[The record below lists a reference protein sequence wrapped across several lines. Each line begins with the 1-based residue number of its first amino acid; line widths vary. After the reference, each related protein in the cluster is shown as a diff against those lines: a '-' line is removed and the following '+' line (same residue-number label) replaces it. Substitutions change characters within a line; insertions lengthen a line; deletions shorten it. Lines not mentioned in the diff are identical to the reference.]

1 MHSRL
6 RELLAKSTPSIVTLG
21 LMNAWKDLHNH
32 DRMLYSSIFF
42 SLGNLDIVTFLVE
55 GKHCDLEA
63 KDKDGETPLHY
74 AMK

>member
-6 RELLAKSTPSIVTLG
+6 RELLAKCTPSIVTLG
-21 LMNAWKDLHNH
+21 LMNAWKNFHNH

-42 SLGNLDIVTFLVE
+42 SWGKLDIVAFLVE

-63 KDKDGETPLHY
+63 KDKDGDTPLHV
-74 AMK
+74 AIW